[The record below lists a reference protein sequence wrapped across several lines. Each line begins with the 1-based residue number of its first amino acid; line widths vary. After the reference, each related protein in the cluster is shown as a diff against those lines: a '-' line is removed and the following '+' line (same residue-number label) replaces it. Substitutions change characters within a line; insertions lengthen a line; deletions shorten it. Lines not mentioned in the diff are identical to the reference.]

1 MEEKNKGL
9 TIGEIFHAMF
19 HKKWLLLA
27 VTVIVMLF
35 GVIFVELIY
44 NPSKTIYQCEYN
56 FKFPGASEKKYPDGK
71 DVVYNDFVSLESLQ
85 QVKDSDEKYADIDIN
100 RLHKNNAISIEI
112 TYSKPPSGTTYV
124 EVIPVGYLVKVKQKY
139 FKSDEIAR
147 DFIMDLVRIPV
158 DYALNANRAIDY
170 KENITRA
177 TAASDYNTTIDYLI
191 DQKNLILDNYEK
203 LITLYSNGFV
213 YNKKSI
219 AQAQTEV
226 INFFSENDL
235 DALKT
240 EVIHK
245 GLWKSK
251 NYIYNI
257 EQKKN
262 ALTREYDE
270 NYLKIK
276 NLQKA
281 SAEFIKSI
289 KDSNTIQADESLAVY
304 QNQIAQLVT
313 RNSTILSTINNEYQP
328 LLEKTPYT
336 AQSDGTVLWDSAK
349 DIDTK
354 ISEEERKAFEDKIEK
369 ITDNLMTFTDDFVN
383 FVHAINDEFSF
394 VYYYNSARV
403 IKTGGINLLLAVLV
417 FLVLGF
423 VLGCGINFVIDYPRK
438 NKSNENEELD
448 SNEESIEEN
457 KSTELNE

>member
-1 MEEKNKGL
+1 MEEKDKGL

-56 FKFPGASEKKYPDGK
+56 LKFPGASEKKYPDGK

-85 QVKDSDEKYADIDIN
+85 QVKDSDEKYAGIDIN

-112 TYSKPPSGTTYV
+112 TYSKPPSSTTYV

-158 DYALNANRAIDY
+158 DYALNANRAINY
-170 KENITRA
+170 RENITRA
-177 TAASDYNTTIDYLI
+177 TASNDYSTTIDYLI
-191 DQKNLILDNYEK
+191 KQKNLILDNYEK
-203 LITLYSNGFV
+203 LTTLYSNGYI
-213 YNKKSI
+213 YNQKSI
-219 AQAQTEV
+219 AEAQTEV
-226 INFFSENDL
+226 INFFLENDL

-245 GLWKSK
+245 GLWKNK

-281 SAEFIKSI
+281 SAEFIESI

-336 AQSDGTVLWDSAK
+336 AQPDGTVLWDSAK

-354 ISEEERKAFEDKIEK
+354 ISEEERKVFEDKIEK
-369 ITDNLMTFTDDFVN
+369 ITDNLEAFTDDFVN
-383 FVHAINDEFSF
+383 YVHAINDEFSF

-403 IKTGGINLLLAVLV
+403 IKTGGINLLLSVLV

-423 VLGCGINFVIDYPRK
+423 ILGCGINFVIDYPRK
-438 NKSNENEELD
+438 NKSKKNEVLD